1 MSEQNESLVRR
12 AYEAYSRGD
21 TAKLLDI
28 IDPGLQ
34 WTYLDPSLAE
44 PEPQTCHGRE
54 QLQWA
59 LEGRA
64 ERGLRSE
71 VEEIAALGDKVMVT
85 VHTPGID
92 RQRVRQAD
100 DRNFLVLTLREGRVI
115 AMRACRDRAEAR
127 DFAGLS

>member
-1 MSEQNESLVRR
+1 MSEQNKSLIRR

-21 TAKLLDI
+21 IAKLLDI
-28 IDPGLQ
+28 IDPGLE
-34 WTYLDPSLAE
+34 WTYLDPSVAD
-44 PEPQTCHGRE
+44 PEPQTCQGRE

-59 LEGRA
+59 LQGQA

-71 VEEIAALGDKVMVT
+71 VEEMAASGDKVMVI
-85 VHTPGID
+85 VHTPGTG

-100 DRNFLVLTLREGRVI
+100 NRNFLVLTLRQGRVI